1 MATDEIRRVNK
12 CGHEYYKILGVE
24 KDAGDDVI
32 KKAYRK
38 LALRLHP
45 DKCSE
50 DGSEEAFKKVGEAF
64 GVLSD
69 DRKRQ
74 IYDQRGISGLRGG
87 SGGGGGPDISP
98 EDLFQVFF
106 GGVGGGGGGMGPGV
120 QTFRFSTGVGPGG
133 GVFQFNTG
141 GMGGGHPGM
150 RQRRQPAQEDRE
162 EEEERQPEV
171 PAWLTKFQTMA
182 GSLGP
187 LLPIVIVSLIG
198 FGMLLMGKIL
208 QFMISRAFIIF
219 PIMYMTEGKTKM
231 LLLAAIVIG
240 AMLASSE
247 PAAPS
252 LPPPPHSAASAAQ
265 SAAA

>member
-12 CGHEYYKILGVE
+12 CVHDYYKILGVE

-38 LALRLHP
+38 LALKLHP

-50 DGSEEAFKKVGEAF
+50 DGAEEAFKKVGEAF

-74 IYDQRGISGLRGG
+74 ILTSAASRAYKAAVEAAAGPTSRRRTFSRLFSGAWAAAA
-87 SGGGGGPDISP
+87 
-98 EDLFQVFF
+98 VAWAM
-106 GGVGGGGGGMGPGV
+106 GGVQFRGGGMGPGV
-120 QTFRFSTGVGPGG
+120 QTFRFSTGGGPGG

-141 GMGGGHPGM
+141 SMGGGHPGM

-162 EEEERQPEV
+162 EEEEMQPEV
-171 PAWLTKFQTMA
+171 PAWLSKVQTMA

-187 LLPIVIVSLIG
+187 LLPIVIVSFIG
-198 FGMLLMGKIL
+198 FGMLLMGTIL

-240 AMLASSE
+240 AMLGIV
-247 PAAPS
+247 
-252 LPPPPHSAASAAQ
+252 
-265 SAAA
+265 

>member
-12 CGHEYYKILGVE
+12 CVDDYYKILGVE

-38 LALRLHP
+38 LALKLHP

-50 DGSEEAFKKVGEAF
+50 DGAEEAFKKVGEAF

-74 IYDQRGISGLRGG
+74 IYDQRGISGLQG
-87 SGGGGGPDISP
+87 SGGGGGGPDISP
-98 EDLFQVFF
+98 EDLFQAFF
-106 GGVGGGGGGMGPGV
+106 GGMGGGGGGMGGVQFRGGGMGPGV
-120 QTFRFSTGVGPGG
+120 QTFRFSTGGGPGG

-141 GMGGGHPGM
+141 SMGGGHPGM

-162 EEEERQPEV
+162 EEEEMQPEA
-171 PAWLTKFQTMA
+171 PAWLSKVQTMA

-187 LLPIVIVSLIG
+187 LLPIVIVSFIG
-198 FGMLLMGKIL
+198 FGMLLMGTIL

-240 AMLASSE
+240 AMLGIV
-247 PAAPS
+247 
-252 LPPPPHSAASAAQ
+252 
-265 SAAA
+265 